1 MRSPGTKPPP
11 GREHIN
17 TTHPRLTHIDQ
28 APPVLDNYVHQMW
41 SNIMASARMTVGT
54 LLGTVNEVA
63 TSVSSIFDTA
73 TKSINMLNRY
83 VSEAAE
89 KQALRSI
96 VDTHGFKE
104 RLVEEKTMETVT
116 RKLEIKSFCSQSQ
129 HHADLY
135 QATYNEF
142 LSLLENT

>member
-1 MRSPGTKPPP
+1 
-11 GREHIN
+11 
-17 TTHPRLTHIDQ
+17 
-28 APPVLDNYVHQMW
+28 
-41 SNIMASARMTVGT
+41 MTVGT